1 METNYDKMVRK
12 APSIKLSLPRPQRP
26 LHDALE
32 DAKHYAGVCEV
43 LKEEWGQEGAPS
55 HAWIRCVLSVDVP
68 RTDFC
73 RAYAGLKNIR
83 TAFGRRVLVMPV
95 SLDHHE
101 AEFCELIHMVDPLG
115 QHEIE
120 LSFENRRVDGGTH
133 ILLAV
138 ESKESEDAI
147 GLDILEALEAI
158 LRATLGNSALVN
170 TRHTRHTSVAEG
182 ISGTISPNIHV
193 YGLEEAARAEDE
205 FTGNA
210 LQLISEGSMLPVQLQ
225 RRLMLGLRWAN
236 VAFKSHDL
244 LSAWTA
250 LEILAGGHGTRVY
263 RLLSKAYGEP
273 SPGPQELA
281 KRLGVQ
287 HVFDMR
293 NAYAH
298 EGATIYYSPSAAS
311 FMLALA
317 HDLARSLVSLPAQKN
332 AERLSNHHG
341 GDLKKIIC
349 RTDAV
354 NTKRK
359 EQIQHKNA

>member
-1 METNYDKMVRK
+1 METNNEKKVRK
-12 APSIKLSLPRPQRP
+12 APSIQLSLPRPQRP
-26 LHDALE
+26 VPDAPE
-32 DAKHYAGVCEV
+32 GAKHHAGVNEV
-43 LKEEWGQEGAPS
+43 LKEEWGEEGAPS

-68 RTDFC
+68 RNDFC

-95 SLDHHE
+95 SIDHHE
-101 AEFCELIHMVDPLG
+101 AEFCELIHMVDPSG
-115 QHEIE
+115 QHEVE
-120 LSFENRRVDGGTH
+120 VLFENRRIDGGTH
-133 ILLAV
+133 MLLAV
-138 ESKESEDAI
+138 ESSESEGNNCAAL

-170 TRHTRHTSVAEG
+170 TRHTQHMSIAEG
-182 ISGTISPNIHV
+182 KSGTSSPNLHV
-193 YGLEEAARAEDE
+193 YGVEEAARADNE

-210 LQLISEGSMLPVQLQ
+210 LELISGGSTLPMKLQ

-263 RLLSKAYGEP
+263 RLFSKAYEQP
-273 SPGPQELA
+273 HTGPQELA

-298 EGATIYYSPSAAS
+298 EGAVIYYSPSAAS

-317 HDLARSLVSLPAQKN
+317 YDLARSLANLPAQKN
-332 AERLSNHHG
+332 AERLIDHHG
-341 GDLKKIIC
+341 GNLKKIIC

-354 NTKRK
+354 NSSRK
-359 EQIQHKNA
+359 S